1 MKSFKNHYNRSR
13 FSSLS
18 LLKNSSCENPSINI
32 NSLLYYN
39 SFNQLQKDAL
49 IWTGGGNIVSTPG
62 GFVLIYGIIDF
73 TFPLPF
79 PSGSQCIVLQST
91 SLIQQFI
98 FLNLGTY
105 NISFMYASR
114 SGSSLNPISISIDDV
129 VISTTP
135 NISVTPW
142 TFFTQSFV
150 VSISKIIV
158 VKLSGTVSSINQC
171 TGIDNVTIC

>member
-1 MKSFKNHYNRSR
+1 MLWFGLVAVI
-13 FSSLS
+13 LS
-18 LLKNSSCENPSINI
+18 VHLEVI
-32 NSLLYYN
+32 
-39 SFNQLQKDAL
+39 
-49 IWTGGGNIVSTPG
+49 
-62 GFVLIYGIIDF
+62 FVLIYCILDF

-91 SLIQQFI
+91 SFIQQSI

-105 NISFMYASR
+105 KISFMYASR
-114 SGSSLNPISISIDDV
+114 SGSSLDPISISIDDV
-129 VISTTP
+129 VISITP

-171 TGIDNVTIC
+171 TGIDNVTVALHSLYLRTVRSRTLQVRLLFRTTHYYPLRT